1 MDSKQLTWTR
11 RRFGWTTTLTALV
24 AVGLITAC
32 GGGGSGSG
40 SPGAVTA
47 SAFTAGPV
55 RGFGSIIVNGVR
67 FDDSGA
73 EIENEDGVRGSS
85 DDLRLGSMVEIES
98 GRIDDSTGR
107 ATAVRIRFGSEIK
120 GPVASVDVAAN
131 SFVVLGQV
139 VEVKPETVFDDS
151 LGASSVAG
159 LTGKVVEVHA
169 QRDAAT
175 GHYVATRIE
184 AEDDASGFKLRGTI
198 SALDTT
204 AKTFRIGD
212 AVISYASLNAADMPA
227 GLADGM
233 TLRVR
238 VATTQVDGMWVATR
252 IRSGDR
258 LVEDHD
264 DARLQ
269 GNVTAFTSAT
279 RFEVNG
285 IPVDASAARI
295 DDGPVTPGSVVEVRG
310 SARDGTLVAERV
322 KVLDGSDDSISG
334 VELHGSISGV
344 DSSTKTFLLRG
355 VKVAYGG
362 SVSYERG
369 SEAQLVDGAQ
379 VEVKGTLSDD
389 RSTLSA
395 TRIKF
400 ED

>member
-1 MDSKQLTWTR
+1 MNSKQASWTR
-11 RRFGWTTTLTALV
+11 RRFGWTTTLTTLMAI
-24 AVGLITAC
+24 GLISAC
-32 GGGGSGSG
+32 GGGGGSSTG
-40 SPGAVTA
+40 DGVTA
-47 SAFTAGPV
+47 ASTFTVGAV

-73 EIENEDGVRGSS
+73 EIENEDGARGSS
-85 DDLRLGSMVEIES
+85 DDIRLGSMVEVES

-120 GPVASVDVAAN
+120 GPVASVDPAAN

-139 VEVKPETVFDDS
+139 IEVKAETVFDDS
-151 LGASSVAG
+151 LGASGVAG
-159 LTGKVVEVHA
+159 LAGKVVEVHA

-184 AEDDASGFKLRGTI
+184 AENAATSFKVNGTI

-212 AVISYASLNAADMPA
+212 ALISYATLNAADMPA

-233 TLRVR
+233 KVRVR
-238 VATTQVDGMWVATR
+238 MAIDQVNGTWVATG
-252 IRSGDR
+252 IRGGDR
-258 LVEDHD
+258 RVDDHD

-269 GNVTAFTSAT
+269 GNVTAYTSAT
-279 RFEVNG
+279 QFEVNG

-295 DDGPVTPGSVVEVRG
+295 DKGPVNAGSIVEVRG
-310 SARDGTLVAERV
+310 SARNGTLVAERV

-334 VELHGSISGV
+334 VELHGDVSGV
-344 DSSTKTFLLRG
+344 DGTTKTFMLRG

-369 SEAQLVDGAQ
+369 SEAQVVDGAR

-389 RSTLSA
+389 RSTLTAAS
-395 TRIKF
+395 IKF

>member
-1 MDSKQLTWTR
+1 MDSKQATWTR
-11 RRFGWTTTLTALV
+11 RRFGWTTTLTALM

-32 GGGGSGSG
+32 GGGGSGSSG
-40 SPGAVTA
+40 TGATTV

-85 DDLRLGSMVEIES
+85 DDLQLGTMVEIES
-98 GRIDDSTGR
+98 GRIDDSAGR

-139 VEVKPETVFDDS
+139 IEVKPETVFDDS
-151 LGASSVAG
+151 LGANSVAG
-159 LTGKVVEVHA
+159 LAGKVVEVHA

-184 AEDDASGFKLRGTI
+184 AEDGASGFKLRGTI

-212 AVISYASLNAADMPA
+212 ALISYASLNAADIPA

-233 TLRVR
+233 KLRVR
-238 VATTQVDGMWVATR
+238 VATAQVGGMWVATS
-252 IRSGDR
+252 IRNSDR
-258 LVEDHD
+258 KVEDHD

-269 GNVTAFTSAT
+269 GHVTAFTSAT

-295 DDGPVTPGSVVEVRG
+295 DNGPVTSGSVVEVRG

-322 KVLDGSDDSISG
+322 KVLDGDDDSIGG
-334 VELHGSISGV
+334 VELHGTISGV
-344 DSSTKTFLLRG
+344 DSSAKTFMLRG

-362 SVSYERG
+362 SVSFERG

-389 RSTLSA
+389 RSTLNA
-395 TRIKF
+395 ARIKF

>member
-1 MDSKQLTWTR
+1 MDSKQATWTR
-11 RRFGWTTTLTALV
+11 RRFGWTTTLTALM
-24 AVGLITAC
+24 AAGLITAC
-32 GGGGSGSG
+32 GGGGSGSSG
-40 SPGAVTA
+40 TGATTA

-151 LGASSVAG
+151 LGAGGVAG
-159 LTGKVVEVHA
+159 LVGKVVEVHA

-334 VELHGSISGV
+334 VELHGTISGV
-344 DSSTKTFLLRG
+344 DSSAKTFMLRG

-369 SEAQLVDGAQ
+369 SETQLVDGAQ

-389 RSTLSA
+389 RSTLNA
-395 TRIKF
+395 AQIKF